1 MLKKIIKYALLVF
14 ILTVFGLAVYGW
26 YLSNQVE
33 KRFSARRWSIPST
46 VYSDTTLL
54 YPGQRFDPSLFNE
67 KLVNL
72 GYHRVNHLPSRKGE
86 IKIRPD
92 ALDIFLNDLKTPW
105 TQRAGFPVQIGF
117 NEDRIGTISRRDS
130 GETIPILE
138 LEPEE
143 IMQFFGPERER

>member
-14 ILTVFGLAVYGW
+14 ILSVFGLAVYGW

-86 IKIRPD
+86 IQIRPD
-92 ALDIFLNDLKTPW
+92 ALDIFLNDLKTP
-105 TQRAGFPVQIGF
+105 
-117 NEDRIGTISRRDS
+117 
-130 GETIPILE
+130 
-138 LEPEE
+138 
-143 IMQFFGPERER
+143 

>member
-1 MLKKIIKYALLVF
+1 MALA
-14 ILTVFGLAVYGW
+14 IYGW

-54 YPGQRFDPSLFNE
+54 YPGQRFDPALFKE

-86 IKIRPD
+86 IRIRPD
-92 ALDIFLNDLKTPW
+92 ALDIFLNDLNDFAEVNEVYGSCFEAPYPVRETVEVSKLPKGVNVEISLVAM
-105 TQRAGFPVQIGF
+105 AG
-117 NEDRIGTISRRDS
+117 
-130 GETIPILE
+130 
-138 LEPEE
+138 
-143 IMQFFGPERER
+143 